1 MHLKLSTD
9 KKFAL
14 SDENYLFD
22 NMGLTKTSPEELEMM
37 FDPKITEFLKKSE
50 LVQTVQKKVENSRA
64 TPLSVDVSIAKVDE
78 DRIKSSVCN
87 TPVSVKQRPS
97 QRRMTDDQKFVTPA
111 QSTQLGDSNQRTH
124 GDSLSVNKQ
133 GGRKSSVEPS
143 SPF

>member
-50 LVQTVQKKVENSRA
+50 LVQTV
-64 TPLSVDVSIAKVDE
+64 
-78 DRIKSSVCN
+78 
-87 TPVSVKQRPS
+87 
-97 QRRMTDDQKFVTPA
+97 
-111 QSTQLGDSNQRTH
+111 
-124 GDSLSVNKQ
+124 
-133 GGRKSSVEPS
+133 
-143 SPF
+143 